1 MNYKD
6 LKSCMSRRYSGKDKE
21 YIDMLFDII
30 DKMCVVSVDRDK
42 CFVGDVVYSQDNGL
56 EFVIYDLVQTEN
68 GDGVLVVL
76 KNKKIGYCKVS
87 ASTFKRCYTLYNPGY
102 ASEANYYDVDS
113 IVRDSHLSDDDYCAL
128 WDCVSRDSHIAKRM
142 KEQNTI
148 FSLSQNASSCTVEPA
163 YVRKDECD
171 KHRYSF

>member
-6 LKSCMSRRYSGKDKE
+6 LKTCMSRRYSGKDKE
-21 YIDMLFDII
+21 YIDKLFDII

-56 EFVIYDLVQTEN
+56 EFTIDDLVQTEN

-76 KNKKIGYCKVS
+76 KNKRLGLRKVS

-102 ASEANYYDVDS
+102 ASEANYSNADG
-113 IVRDSHLSDDDYCAL
+113 IIRDSHLSDDDYCAL
-128 WDCVSRDSHIAKRM
+128 WDCTSRDAHLKERM
-142 KEQNTI
+142 GKQSAVSI
-148 FSLSQNASSCTVEPA
+148 LSQNDISRTVEPA

-171 KHRYSF
+171 RHRYPF